1 MDRCGTTLPHT
12 SMTEKNDTPTL
23 AELELFEREQAALRE
38 AQHIV
43 MQWLQAIETAR
54 NTGEGLALLGYSTTG
69 MDMTTV
75 AAKLEAAPPVEYLQR
90 LISARGPE
98 LAPF

>member
-1 MDRCGTTLPHT
+1 MDRCGTTLPHA
-12 SMTEKNDTPTL
+12 SMTEKTDTPTL

-54 NTGEGLALLGYSTTG
+54 DTGQGLALLGYGIAG
-69 MDMTTV
+69 MDMTTA
-75 AAKLEAAPPVEYLQR
+75 AAKLETTPPVEYLQR
-90 LISARGPE
+90 LISARSPE